1 MRSGASA
8 LARPAPAP
16 LNPGYLD
23 SDDEGDEES
32 AMLAKV
38 LEESRREAEA
48 EAEFRMRQETNSR
61 LGRTNVG
68 TNAGASSQ
76 RRRLATGAEFDAA
89 AAGDAY
95 DDDEADMLARAIEE
109 SLKFK

>member
-48 EAEFRMRQETNSR
+48 EFRMRQETNSR
-61 LGRTNVG
+61 PGRTNVG